1 MKGEF
6 YANSL
11 FHYGSS
17 FPRCVSV
24 DPIEFTTLSTADEV
38 REILALQAGNLPSA
52 LTPRTMASEGFV
64 TVRHDALVLQRM
76 SEAAPAIVAKAAG
89 RVVGYALVMPRSF
102 AADIPILRPLFE
114 LLDTLSWQGVSLRR
128 NPRWFVM
135 GQICVADGYRGI
147 GIFDGLYRTMAESYG
162 DRFDFTVT
170 EVAARNTRSL
180 KAHARVGFQTLHVY
194 PDPTTGEDW
203 HVIALDFLRVR
214 KAP

>member
-1 MKGEF
+1 M
-6 YANSL
+6 
-11 FHYGSS
+11 
-17 FPRCVSV
+17 

-114 LLDTLSWQGVSLRR
+114 LLDTLSWQGVSLRS

-135 GQICVADGYRGI
+135 GQICVADGYRGV
-147 GIFDGLYRTMAESYG
+147 GIFDGLYRTMAESYE

-203 HVIALDFLRVR
+203 HVIALDLVRVR